1 MQQNSNITE
10 ALIDRGLLIELL
22 NKCGTPLFVKNRQHQ
37 MLLVNDSLCEL
48 VGLSQ
53 SEMIGKTDFDLY
65 SEDEAEEFFA
75 SDEQVFQSKVELEY
89 EEVITDTNEN
99 SRNIR
104 TIKNVY
110 TTENGDEF
118 LVGTLHD
125 ITELRQAQT
134 QLEAA
139 VNDLSVIATTD
150 SLTGLC
156 NRAELEYQ
164 MESLIEEANISGEGF
179 GLIFLDLNGFK
190 IINDT
195 AGHMVG
201 DGILRLCSEKLVNM
215 FSQEALIARVGG
227 DEFIVVLPRVNE
239 IEAQLAVERLFQALD
254 KSIVVDESAWRV
266 GCSVG
271 VALFPKDGQ
280 TVSDLIRNADFAMY
294 EAKKRKHNRAGSN
307 KSTAEF
313 FQSQIGYALARK
325 RRIECALN
333 FRENFSQ
340 IQQYYQPIV
349 SQVDGKYRIT
359 GFESLARWELDGVS
373 VSPEEFIPILEKGGL
388 IIPFGYQVVES
399 ACRYMA
405 ERCDEGQF
413 ISVNLTYQQ
422 ILQEGFCDQV
432 HSIIQNAGINP
443 RQISLE
449 LTENDANLDCRIAE
463 VVLAQLSR
471 IGVKTMLDD
480 FGSGFS
486 NLSRLSEL
494 PIQVVKIDKS
504 LLWGDRLLFKSV
516 LQMIQNL
523 GFTTIVEGV
532 ESAEQLLSVE
542 QFGADMLQGYF
553 FGKPQPEDYD
563 WSNFSPETVEKPLPF
578 PANLEEFRARLS
590 SPDSGNSPAF

>member
-254 KSIVVDESAWRV
+254 KSIVVDESAWQV

-271 VALFPKDGQ
+271 VALFPKA
-280 TVSDLIRNADFAMY
+280 V
-294 EAKKRKHNRAGSN
+294 K
-307 KSTAEF
+307 
-313 FQSQIGYALARK
+313 QS
-325 RRIECALN
+325 
-333 FRENFSQ
+333 
-340 IQQYYQPIV
+340 PI
-349 SQVDGKYRIT
+349 
-359 GFESLARWELDGVS
+359 
-373 VSPEEFIPILEKGGL
+373 
-388 IIPFGYQVVES
+388 
-399 ACRYMA
+399 
-405 ERCDEGQF
+405 
-413 ISVNLTYQQ
+413 
-422 ILQEGFCDQV
+422 
-432 HSIIQNAGINP
+432 
-443 RQISLE
+443 
-449 LTENDANLDCRIAE
+449 
-463 VVLAQLSR
+463 
-471 IGVKTMLDD
+471 
-480 FGSGFS
+480 
-486 NLSRLSEL
+486 
-494 PIQVVKIDKS
+494 
-504 LLWGDRLLFKSV
+504 
-516 LQMIQNL
+516 
-523 GFTTIVEGV
+523 
-532 ESAEQLLSVE
+532 
-542 QFGADMLQGYF
+542 
-553 FGKPQPEDYD
+553 
-563 WSNFSPETVEKPLPF
+563 
-578 PANLEEFRARLS
+578 
-590 SPDSGNSPAF
+590 